1 MDANTAAV
9 ALMPVSRAAKRAL
22 DAGLTPTQAA
32 YLKKLQV
39 MLRAAMQ
46 GGMDARQAGII
57 REQMVVTYNHFKK
70 ARQADKKAL
79 ALAAASVGKALMSL
93 PAAASVAVAQRQMSP
108 KAPKVPKASRRPKV
122 PSVPVAALGAAP
134 RASPMAAPRALQSA
148 RGTCPPGSPP
158 PGKVCVRGF
167 WKWRN
172 AAARRAQEPAG
183 PVEPAVPVEP
193 MRA

>member
-9 ALMPVSRAAKRAL
+9 TLMPVARAAKRAL
-22 DAGLTPTQAA
+22 DASLTPTQAA
-32 YLKKLQV
+32 YLKKLQA

-70 ARQADKKAL
+70 SRQADKKAL
-79 ALAAASVGKALMSL
+79 ALAAASAGKALMSL
-93 PAAASVAVAQRQMSP
+93 PTAPSVPMAAPGSP
-108 KAPKVPKASRRPKV
+108 KATVPVAGVKAVKRKAT
-122 PSVPVAALGAAP
+122 VPVAAP
-134 RASPMAAPRALQSA
+134 VASPTAAQSA

-172 AAARRAQEPAG
+172 AAARRAVEPPA
-183 PVEPAVPVEP
+183 PVE

>member
-9 ALMPVSRAAKRAL
+9 ALMPVARAAKRAL
-22 DAGLTPTQAA
+22 DAVGGLTPTQAA
-32 YLKKLQV
+32 YLKKLQA

-70 ARQADKKAL
+70 SRQADKKAL
-79 ALAAASVGKALMSL
+79 ALAAASAGKALMRL
-93 PAAASVAVAQRQMSP
+93 PAAASIPVTRRP
-108 KAPKVPKASRRPKV
+108 KAPSPQALRSPRAT
-122 PSVPVAALGAAP
+122 VPVTAP
-134 RASPMAAPRALQSA
+134 RASPRASLST

-172 AAARRAQEPAG
+172 AAARRA
-183 PVEPAVPVEP
+183 VEPPGPLEPPVPVE
-193 MRA
+193 MLA

>member
-9 ALMPVSRAAKRAL
+9 TLMPVARAAKRAL

-32 YLKKLQV
+32 YLKKLQA

-46 GGMDARQAGII
+46 GGMDARQAAVV

-79 ALAAASVGKALMSL
+79 ALAAASAGKALMSL
-93 PAAASVAVAQRQMSP
+93 PAA
-108 KAPKVPKASRRPKV
+108 
-122 PSVPVAALGAAP
+122 PSVPITRGPKAQRSPQATVPVAGVEAVERRATVPVAGIG
-134 RASPMAAPRALQSA
+134 ASPSA

-172 AAARRAQEPAG
+172 AAARRAVVP
-183 PVEPAVPVEP
+183 PVPVD

>member
-9 ALMPVSRAAKRAL
+9 TLMPVARAAKRAL

-32 YLKKLQV
+32 YLKKLQA

-93 PAAASVAVAQRQMSP
+93 PAAASVAVALP
-108 KAPKVPKASRRPKV
+108 KVPQAPRASLRPKVSQVPKASRRPKV

-134 RASPMAAPRALQSA
+134 RASPVAAQST

-172 AAARRAQEPAG
+172 AAARRAVRP
-183 PVEPAVPVEP
+183 PVPVE